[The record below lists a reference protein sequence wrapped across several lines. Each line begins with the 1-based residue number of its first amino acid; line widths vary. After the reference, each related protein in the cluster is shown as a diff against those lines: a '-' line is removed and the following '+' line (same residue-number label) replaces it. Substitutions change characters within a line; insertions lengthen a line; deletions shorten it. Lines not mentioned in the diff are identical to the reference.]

1 MTEPRETHR
10 VEVGGVVRDLPLLE
24 VAPGVR
30 IAFLDC
36 LVDAEFTRAAAQAL
50 AAKLAPYRPQV
61 FVTPEAKSIPL
72 AYALAIDLGCEF
84 ITLRKMLKP
93 YMTNPISVRTRSI
106 TSAAAQTL
114 YLDGRYAPRIADRRV
129 VLVDDVISTGSTLFA
144 MQEMMDQIGG
154 NVVARAAIFTEGD
167 AEQWKEIIALG
178 HLPVFSGS
186 DADEAPSD

>member
-1 MTEPRETHR
+1 MSEPREAHR
-10 VEVGGVVRDLPLLE
+10 VEIDGVTRDLPLLE

-72 AYALAIDLGCEF
+72 AYALAIELDCDYM
-84 ITLRKMLKP
+84 TLRKTLKP
-93 YMTNPISVRTRSI
+93 YMVNPVSVRTRSI
-106 TSAAAQTL
+106 TSATAQTL
-114 YLDGRYAPRIADRRV
+114 YLDGRYAQQLVDRRV

-144 MQEMMDQIGG
+144 MQEMMDEIGA
-154 NVVARAAIFTEGD
+154 NVVARAAIFTEGNPD
-167 AEQWKEIIALG
+167 QWRDIISLG
-178 HLPVFSGS
+178 HLPVFAG
-186 DADEAPSD
+186 PSE

>member
-1 MTEPRETHR
+1 MTEPLETHR
-10 VEVGGVVRDLPLLE
+10 VEVEGVVRDLPLLE

-84 ITLRKMLKP
+84 VTLRKTPKP
-93 YMTNPISVRTRSI
+93 YMINPISVRTRSI

-167 AEQWKEIIALG
+167 PEQWKDIIALG
-178 HLPVFSGS
+178 HLPVFISGET
-186 DADEAPSD
+186 DKP